1 MKRKIAAVAVL
12 GLCVVMIAACGIRD
26 AAADKKISDGV
37 ANGTIV
43 ETVSENAGD
52 TTFFGKVRS
61 FLSGDTGSGTD
72 SSSNK
77 RTTAVGKYEDTDVIT
92 ALMEKQQEKKKKD
105 RSGQSSGTGDQVAD
119 ETRTDQDTNENADPD
134 KPYDITHPDAIE
146 NGEVE
151 FSDETILVK
160 FGKKFDGKVNS
171 ELRELISPH

>member
-26 AAADKKISDGV
+26 TAADKKISDGV

-105 RSGQSSGTGDQVAD
+105 RSGQIRI
-119 ETRTDQDTNENADPD
+119 RTKTPILTN
-134 KPYDITHPDAIE
+134 
-146 NGEVE
+146 
-151 FSDETILVK
+151 LM
-160 FGKKFDGKVNS
+160 
-171 ELRELISPH
+171 ISPTPTPSKTARWNFPMRRYWSNSARNSTAK